1 VFLLDFQKEQ
11 DDISQ
16 AVKAVKFTEEEK
28 CKTELFIEN
37 TIKLWNWIMKS
48 KIMTLAQA
56 VLKSDNSKSL
66 AAALFYGTCSVS
78 MNFLNKAVVS
88 SYNFNYPF
96 FIMVCQMV
104 TTIIF
109 LDTIRMAGYLNI
121 APYSL
126 RDGKDFLPASLLFAL
141 HATLSLF
148 ALHGMNIPMYGA
160 IKRCTP
166 LVSLILSVVV
176 LRKSVP
182 SKAIVISILLITF
195 GCLVASIGD
204 LEFDG
209 HAYFMG
215 MLSVFAQGGYLTLVQ
230 RSSLEMKKSTLEMIH
245 INGFNTLPFFTI
257 MSMLIMEPIK
267 IAESNSFFE
276 DGFFPVFITLIISGC
291 ILTFSQ
297 FLCASV
303 CSAITA
309 SLVGV
314 GKSVL
319 QTVIGF
325 FTFGGVRFHPLNIL
339 GLVLNT
345 IGGALYSYVKYRE
358 SERKKQKNEFENNHP
373 SIADLVN
380 SSQSEKETLISS
392 SKDQN
397 GYRRNFNQESV
408 NYENEHTKTLG

>member
-1 VFLLDFQKEQ
+1 MNQSSCRKARKRKP
-11 DDISQ
+11 
-16 AVKAVKFTEEEK
+16 AVRSYVAKMLFKAVETLKDKHLETK
-28 CKTELFIEN
+28 GISTVMN
-37 TIKLWNWIMKS
+37 TQVTSLIHG
-48 KIMTLAQA
+48 
-56 VLKSDNSKSL
+56 VLKSDYSKSL
-66 AAALFYGTCSVS
+66 AAALFYGTCSIS

-109 LDTIRMAGYLNI
+109 LDTMRMAGYLNLP
-121 APYSL
+121 PYSF
-126 RDGKDFLPASLLFAL
+126 RDGKEFLPASLLFAL

-182 SKAIVISILLITF
+182 SKKIVLSILLITF
-195 GCLVASIGD
+195 GCLIASIGD

-209 HAYFMG
+209 HAYAMG
-215 MLSVFAQGGYLTLVQ
+215 LLSVFAQGGYLTYVQ
-230 RSSLEMKKSTLEMIH
+230 RSSSEMKKSTLEMIH
-245 INGFNTLPFFTI
+245 INGFNTLPFFAVV
-257 MSMLIMEPIK
+257 SMAIMEPVK
-267 IAESNSFFE
+267 IAESNAVFE
-276 DGFFPVFITLIISGC
+276 DGFLPVFVTLVISGC

-303 CSAITA
+303 CSALTA

-319 QTVIGF
+319 QTIIGF
-325 FTFGGVRFHPLNIL
+325 FTFGGVRFHPINII
-339 GLVLNT
+339 GLFLNT
-345 IGGALYSYVKYRE
+345 CGGILYSYVKYHE
-358 SERKKQKNEFENNHP
+358 SERKKRQQELDKHP
-373 SIADLVN
+373 SMACL
-380 SSQSEKETLISS
+380 
-392 SKDQN
+392 
-397 GYRRNFNQESV
+397 
-408 NYENEHTKTLG
+408 

>member
-1 VFLLDFQKEQ
+1 MLF
-11 DDISQ
+11 
-16 AVKAVKFTEEEK
+16 KAVESLKDKHLETK
-28 CKTELFIEN
+28 GVNKGVSMVMVLQVSSLIHG
-37 TIKLWNWIMKS
+37 
-48 KIMTLAQA
+48 
-56 VLKSDNSKSL
+56 VLKSDYSKSL
-66 AAALFYGTCSVS
+66 AAALFYGTCSIS

-109 LDTIRMAGYLNI
+109 LDTMRMAGYLNLP
-121 APYSL
+121 PYSF
-126 RDGKDFLPASLLFAL
+126 RDGKEFLPASLLFAL

-176 LRKSVP
+176 LRKSIP
-182 SKAIVISILLITF
+182 SKKIVLSILLITF
-195 GCLVASIGD
+195 GCLIASIGD

-209 HAYFMG
+209 HAYAMG
-215 MLSVFAQGGYLTLVQ
+215 LLSVFAQGGYLTYVQ
-230 RSSLEMKKSTLEMIH
+230 RSSNEMKKSTLEMIH
-245 INGFNTLPFFTI
+245 INGFNTLPFFAI
-257 MSMLIMEPIK
+257 VSMALMEPVK
-267 IAESNSFFE
+267 IAESNSVFE
-276 DGFFPVFITLIISGC
+276 DGFLPVFVTLVISGC

-303 CSAITA
+303 CSALTA

-314 GKSVL
+314 AKSVL

-325 FTFGGVRFHPLNIL
+325 FTFGGVRFHPLNIM

-345 IGGALYSYVKYRE
+345 CGGVLYSYVKYKE
-358 SERKKQKNEFENNHP
+358 NERKKRQQDMDKHP
-373 SIADLVN
+373 SM
-380 SSQSEKETLISS
+380 SSLLSE
-392 SKDQN
+392 
-397 GYRRNFNQESV
+397 QE
-408 NYENEHTKTLG
+408 